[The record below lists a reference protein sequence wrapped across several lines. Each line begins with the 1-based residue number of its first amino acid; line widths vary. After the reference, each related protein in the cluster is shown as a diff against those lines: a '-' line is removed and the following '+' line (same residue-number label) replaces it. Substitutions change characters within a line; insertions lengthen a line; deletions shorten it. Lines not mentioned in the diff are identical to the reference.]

1 MNKSFLLFYLV
12 LVITSINTQHTLRSL
27 LTVNSISSDS
37 FELSQE
43 SFAPSHVEFKVD
55 ISSQR
60 GDTRLPLTPGDVYDV
75 GLYDT
80 NNFYFTTITITKS
93 GFIYVALTKFE
104 HINPGEYKFA
114 LKPVHSD
121 NIYIY
126 TSKTIT
132 VSSTYVDIVSVSR
145 SNLFQNG
152 QNHIVKLKFN
162 QEAIS
167 KSVSVSAKSGGT
179 VISTVTKQ
187 IGKNEV
193 DVTIPSS
200 RTGKIMLQIGS
211 KTVRTIYVLPNTFTF
226 TFGSFTQ
233 CIYVH
238 SDTEDIVYTGKTTNT
253 DLDKYGLSAVLMDN
267 VGTVIY
273 LPITFSSTKFDIYL
287 TNSLKERGRF
297 KFMIIDNNDM
307 DNPLY
312 VNEVWISDPMI
323 HKYHQFYEG
332 DSSKHQ
338 LDIEGVEC
346 PFEEGTVEIKEI
358 LDGDE
363 HELDCK
369 GEGCKFIVQN
379 VNYGEFVVVV
389 KDKPIGLVNLNRKF
403 SEADFNFLIGDCYN
417 YEIGDKPIKTKVNI
431 TSTNFNLEYISSIR
445 IKNYATNTIYD
456 LTTTPNSDGLYFI
469 YDFDRYCEFCHSN
482 KIIIPIEMTVTD
494 LYKIISITESINN
507 ETRSFEDEEYFFP
520 REPLDYTTTN
530 TGSKI
535 VYEFTTDIDAQTYR
549 NYMIDK
555 YSDISSLCTINTNKI
570 TCASSVANRSFV
582 SFNTRCIYKILS
594 FRIVGEDRR
603 TCRTEGFVNI
613 AITVRTNKVL
623 NSPLT
628 QTIINQNANAVADET
643 GDITYSAS
651 CGMTY
656 SIVVRTGYGEFD
668 YEYDYTCTFDDDDF
682 DILQEGKYSITISK
696 DGLSDTIDT
705 PFNYYKQKTLNESSV
720 LYAGISE
727 QEYTMKFNQKTD
739 TGDIS
744 KITLF
749 NVLGGAPKIELT
761 THDVIDDYSINFP
774 NVNLQ
779 GFINGTYLPEILNRC
794 GHKYKITSINIV
806 PNRLTSL
813 TDVIKHT
820 NGVSDYQT
828 LRYEAPFSA
837 EDKVEIQL
845 INIDDNST
853 IPIPNE
859 ATSDLSLAHL
869 ELSSTPQSQQK
880 LVIEDETTLMG
891 YYKIETKY
899 TTSDVETISDV
910 AFHIYHEQ
918 LTLVDQY
925 CLVKQDTSLNV
936 LKIPFSN
943 DDIYPSR
950 IKQILFNNETPIQA
964 YSVNA
969 NENTILLQ
977 ESISLSTVGKHDIYI
992 YDLFA
997 QPESPLIY
1005 SLIIITEISFDKT
1018 VAMSQNQQVSF
1029 IATVNALI
1037 PNTDIINKITTEKEE
1052 VAFTITNSVQDVEK
1066 SITNLTLILE
1076 LTDSNQVGKFEKV
1089 NVYNK
1094 NNSIVL
1100 DEAITYFI
1108 LDETNAP
1115 IKVKDTVIP
1124 VGSGDNED
1132 FSIEFSDNVI
1142 LDDSFLDKF
1151 KATLNND
1158 ECDFTFLS
1166 IDSTS
1171 KKLYANS
1178 SCLVNDVNFTFT
1190 LTFMDV
1196 PITKE
1201 DGSETT
1207 FIIDYTYTACD
1218 PPLML
1223 ESSTKKC
1230 RTCVELDA
1238 ATPIYSEGKC
1248 VDKCNDNDVL
1258 YDNVCYNTCNDV
1270 EGYNYKYNKVCY
1282 ASCDEATMLNTVQQ
1296 GYLNLNVS
1304 EMECVE
1310 TCEFG
1315 FAYGKV
1321 CYHRD
1326 ILQMVDIWDNCT
1338 LISDIVTDN
1347 SFKLSMSVND
1357 KYNAEELP
1365 RVVKGR
1371 LNKDDSYYIE
1381 LNVVYDENTKMYT
1394 FNEVDRNQLVIGE
1407 YELELC
1413 LVDDCT
1419 EMFKPNNTDK
1429 FYITK
1434 PKLANDHYFY
1444 KEANSAVNVIVVK
1457 DLMCNP
1463 NKFVIINDASGK
1475 ESKLNCVEN
1484 FPGFNN
1490 YTCKYTLTTKEYGSF
1505 SFANGD
1511 EGKEIIFETFTLNLH
1526 VSEVIFDVML
1536 PICVHEGHNTIGVK
1550 MRSNFVNKFNMNY
1563 ITKII
1568 AYHDNDEHSYVEL
1581 KRKDKLEASGEDHYL
1596 YTTMDGFE
1604 YYENSFEMGEDNYL
1618 WLYVTIFHTYLNESY
1633 WEYVPLHL
1641 KQIIVDD
1648 DDDEQVFTFNSTAV
1662 IKFKDIFRNSAPD
1675 DIFLPLPAGT
1685 KKPIEHKIYFNTD
1698 ISKYKNNLYDLIR
1711 MDEDY
1716 AVNCTMMTDKR
1727 TVKCYLNNDIENYD
1741 TKDYGTWIKC
1751 SSTGYVGYLTLSV
1764 IRYELPDEF
1773 PLCQT
1778 QKEAIQDLNIF
1789 ISGNTS
1795 HSVYLYAKNTNDRK
1809 YEMGIS
1815 GIGGFFTLTYPID
1828 KLPPDSYGFYLARN
1842 GLDFT
1847 LYGKEKQNPLQILP
1861 LIERGTQTS
1870 TVSAGLLNQQIV
1882 IKLEQ
1887 AYPHTIPELRIGSF
1901 ENPIP
1906 CTTSSN
1912 GMTLTCKNVDTT
1924 EIMNGE
1930 YQVSYKDNCGT
1941 SLTTHIT
1948 VQVTINEITHFTQER
1963 STTSKSVF
1971 DFTSSSTKINIYF
1984 QQNFN
1989 SNSDLISFMF
1999 RNDHDEFIFN
2009 YVTSSGK
2016 YVTVEPDDFNSLKE
2030 GNYSVIP
2037 KYTLLP
2043 ELESTDKVK
2052 YVAILRHKFE
2062 LETESVSMSLMER
2075 NANEPLTL
2083 TFKHAYFNERIKEIK
2098 CTPPS
2103 SSSTILTKDRDYSIY
2118 INDDKT
2124 VVILNMNFAIKG
2136 IWKIEIVD
2144 IAGTSA
2150 ISNLNVILKP
2160 QLVTV
2165 NTIYGYVYLKP
2176 TAKSF
2181 KITFDQDITDIK
2193 IFKEIYV
2200 TKNGQK
2206 HYLNITQPSTTNYKN
2221 FMLSVFDESSF
2232 VYDEY
2237 TSLTFIDPEGKEII
2251 ESTEKLL
2258 IMNKE
2263 SLPPNLLTA
2272 SYIAV
2277 PKEPYINI
2285 LFEAQLYE
2293 EYKKSITITRILP
2306 TRTSDNCEIIK
2317 VSKELNAVNITCN
2330 SFDIIGEYKY
2340 EIKIEDKT
2348 YEAFTVKVQEDYC
2361 LVPFLG
2367 ESPELCHTCE
2377 QEDPTKPYYY
2387 VRGCLE
2393 TCGEN
2398 KYVYNNVCYLYPN
2411 TYIDI
2416 VTDDNNNMIEKCN
2429 LIEANRK
2436 EDIIITARMK
2446 DDIDEKEKE
2455 FYFPFEFKVK
2465 LESDNH
2471 IVRGEVIITNQSTGE
2486 YNYKFKY
2493 QDIIEGTY
2501 QLKYYYI
2508 NDTLQEEDLNDRHTT
2523 TEYTFTSV
2531 NFDNDK
2537 FISSSTNN
2545 NVLKLINSKCK
2556 FTKAKLVHK
2565 TISTQVLSVTCSNEN
2580 TCNYIMSGAATKANY
2595 GEYYFYNG
2603 NFKHS
2608 QTVTILKPINEA
2620 NFVVTNFPTC
2630 FDYDKANPV
2639 INTFSI
2645 DLDTANK
2652 GICDL
2657 STITKITLSNP
2668 SHTIKVDK
2676 SLTDSE
2682 CISNCFFIDSSSL
2695 INVKVALNSNREY
2708 TIKELLT
2715 DNPSS
2720 SFSFGDNKYVIS
2732 SKSPITTIKPD
2743 YFIINNSATTFTMKL
2758 FELNFD
2764 STMTTPTKVNTGKLI
2779 SIENNVATCKLVS
2792 SKIQCSFISGFN
2804 PKTEA
2809 LNGNT
2814 SIDVGFKCSN
2824 TVTQK
2829 RNNFTLITYDIE
2841 YASSKCMTKGI
2852 NVNPVKINFNSDKNK
2867 PQFTFKLKNIKTS
2880 SSELTT
2886 NTIMSSQLSTASKY
2900 EIYAVDN
2907 QNTQTLLDSFNV
2919 IDNINIRSINE
2930 LYADSPNQKMEITL
2944 GEAYTS
2950 TITNLVLL
2958 DDANTPLTPPTK
2970 CTVSNTKAICTVDLT
2985 GVDEGQYKI
2994 SFTDGCNNTVNPSNR
3009 VTVKL
3014 NEAKTLP
3021 TDKFDVSTSAKNITI
3036 VFASPISDSISIEL
3050 INIIDATKVIVIPAE
3065 YIYSNGNNIIFT
3077 VLPETSNEGQFNI
3090 KVYNRDDNTIVY
3102 KVADTMII
3110 TLISQTPILD
3120 VTSTTIINTDTS
3132 RNIKLPFKG
3141 IPSFYEKLISSITLQ
3156 HPTSSTKTY
3165 KLTYT
3170 VTATSNNEGVI
3181 TITSE
3186 TVMNVNGK
3194 WTIIVKDVFNRQYK
3208 FTITVISPTT
3218 VTCPSVVIVDNNRSF
3233 NIQFSQSI
3241 PDLSLFNTISTSL
3254 PPSQSEFTI
3263 TKQQGDTTNKKFIL
3277 TLKDGI
3283 TYTSSTKLKVYFFD
3297 KNNKPITQAEI
3308 IFVPSNKIPSQF
3320 ITLVHSI
3327 ERYAE
3332 SMTVTF
3338 ISSESVFPKY
3348 NELIEIKNDNE
3359 KCTINSVN
3367 EDKTIIFHCPSFN
3380 VVGVYTYN
3388 YYFNGNQ
3395 LTQFTI
3401 TITEKVCSTD
3411 GDNLVF
3417 DPSTKQCK
3425 LCSAINKSKPYF
3437 YNYNC
3442 YAKCPDGLVTYNNAC
3457 YNNCQS
3463 VYGSDSLLYN
3473 ENGVCK
3479 KDCTNGFKYQF
3490 QCVSKCENGLY
3501 NNYKDK
3507 SCDTECPQ
3515 GTLKYLNGCY
3525 ETCAKAKSINNLSFN
3540 LIAYEEKCVKQC
3552 KSNEVSYDGVC
3563 YANCGEVPQDPN
3575 QSEVIMYYN
3584 KTGFC
3589 VNLNTS
3595 SFYVEEENT
3604 CFDDD
3609 CPDHYPYYIEDS
3621 IDQTRKC
3628 YKSCPSKTAVYQMKC
3643 YLDCGNVK
3651 GLNEN
3656 LMEKD
3661 GRCVEICNST
3671 NEWLYDGKCWESCEA
3686 ASLHF
3691 NIELFENT
3699 GTGTKTC
3706 KDYCPEQTIKHE
3718 HKCLSYC
3725 PLDPIMYEN
3734 VLTQRCVY
3742 LEDCPSKLI
3751 YTQRCVPSCVIE
3763 GRQLFV
3769 YKNETISECLY
3780 DCGGMFIENEYTCVK
3795 ECKNYIDKE
3804 TSKCVNSCKPHQ
3816 VTLENDA
3823 KPYCYN
3829 ECPSEYP
3836 LKKGKVCVTQ
3846 QECLNAEYLLNG
3858 NECVKECPI
3867 TKVKRGTECVDSCS
3881 EGEIIYKR
3889 ECFASCT
3896 VAAQAMSIDV
3906 LFLSQD
3912 RTECYDRCP
3921 ESHVP
3926 QGNDCTTCDL
3936 NTHYIINDEC
3946 VSQSPEKGDCGRCH
3960 QHGSHKCNE
3969 KRHENKNKK
3978 CECNE
3983 HYTGASCEYYLGGEE
3998 FEDEKH
4004 ATIEKALDS
4013 VDYTSHTSDA
4023 DYRIEDVTQ
4032 IMIDVGTQDSM
4043 QDYLYDQNILEHCQD
4058 IVDNSMEQ
4066 LKTETEQLASG
4077 ANSATHDHQLAMG
4090 GMAIVAQIVNNKG
4103 NCNGNN
4109 DHGNGNYCEGKDKE
4123 NNGNG
4128 NGNNG
4133 NGNGNGN
4140 GNKKLRN
4147 IEETDQI
4154 KPIIDILAEYY
4165 FTYYISKK
4173 MKLSS
4178 NTEYPTVEIS
4188 EGVISIQM
4196 WTDSTSKETLNKDAN
4211 YYNISLTNISK
4222 CISAEDRELYQEI
4235 IYAKIDID
4243 SSLTKIMSK
4252 GDGSINSNIFY
4263 IKVAGVK
4270 ANNKFDILELDVCNE
4285 FTSRIPLEVSSMNKD
4300 LYKLAKTAGIEV
4312 YDANTVIDYCT
4323 INDHFEFDLPKNYIQ
4338 QLTNLNQKIYTVD
4351 VLGNPL
4357 NDCKYSTFDIETNTA
4372 EIVCTVNPT
4381 STNFGVQ
4388 ITPNTVQNNVDI
4400 KNAFKCVHK
4409 VRNLGSNLGFLLSII
4424 LIALMIIANVVYVLI
4439 TCSNKELDNSDV
4451 QALSNDILVIQRF
4464 SLEEVKEEPDA
4475 PEQPKE
4481 VVAKPRLP
4489 PQLRDD
4495 EIIVENINK
4504 EKRVWLKEEEED
4516 KIKIQKK
4523 FDHIFEVENQG
4534 SFELLHGPLDDE
4546 NTALKEEEPK
4556 RKPLPKRLLKTV
4568 MTDNFAELYPI
4579 ISLFRLSLVTPF
4591 FLRMA
4596 YFVFHLLSLILT
4608 CAVVL
4613 MLNEKN
4619 IENRAKDT
4627 NRKSFL
4633 YPLTHE
4639 YIVIAMSIAFS
4650 MVLTLLIKLI
4660 AMVTYDTKF
4669 SLYDILTSDKE
4680 LLDNK
4685 KEAIQSFTK
4694 QHKVRRIVG
4703 TVIIL
4708 ALGVGML
4715 VVTMIL
4721 CNYYVQTQIGL
4732 GLCFLWA
4739 ILVEYIVLI
4748 PIFILI
4754 IGGIEHASP
4763 ESKCVYYTKRL
4774 FMF

>member
-27 LTVNSISSDS
+27 LTVNSISNDS
-37 FELSQE
+37 FDLPKT

-55 ISSQR
+55 ISLQR
-60 GDTRLPLTPGDVYDV
+60 EDTRLPLSPGDVYDV
-75 GLYDT
+75 GLYDDT
-80 NNFYFTTITITKS
+80 DNFYFTTVTITKS
-93 GFIYVALTKFE
+93 DFIHVALPKFE
-104 HINPGEYKFA
+104 NIGTKEYKFA
-114 LKPVHSD
+114 LRPAQSD
-121 NIYIY
+121 NIYVCANKI
-126 TSKTIT
+126 IT

-152 QNHIVKLKFN
+152 QNHIVTLKFN
-162 QEAIS
+162 QEAIT
-167 KSVSVSAKSGGT
+167 KSFSVSAKSSGT
-179 VISTVTKQ
+179 IFTTVTKQ
-187 IGKNEV
+187 IGKDEV
-193 DVTIPSS
+193 DITIPSS
-200 RTGKIMLQIGS
+200 QTGKILLQINS
-211 KTVRTIYVLPNTFTF
+211 KTVRTIYVLPYTFTF
-226 TFGSFTQ
+226 SFSSFTQ

-238 SDTEDIVYTGKTTNT
+238 SNTEDVVYTGKATNI
-253 DLDKYGLSAVLMDN
+253 DFDKYALSAVLTDG

-273 LPITFSSTKFDIYL
+273 LPIKFSSTQFTISL

-297 KFMIIDNNDM
+297 KFMLIDNNDM
-307 DNPLY
+307 ENPLY
-312 VNEVWISDPMI
+312 ENEIWMSDPMI

-332 DSSKHQ
+332 DESKHP

-358 LDGDE
+358 LDSDE
-363 HELDCK
+363 HELNCEGD
-369 GEGCKFIVQN
+369 GCKFIVQD
-379 VNYGEFVVVV
+379 VKYGEFVVVV
-389 KDKPIGLVNLNRKF
+389 KDKPVGLVNLNRKF
-403 SEADFNFLIGDCYN
+403 SEANFNFLIGDCYN
-417 YEIGDKPIKTKVNI
+417 YDFGPTPIKTKLNI

-456 LTTTPNSDGLYFI
+456 LTTTPNSDGHYFI
-469 YDFDRYCEFCHSN
+469 YDFNRHCEICHYN

-520 REPLDYTTTN
+520 RDPIDYTTTN

-535 VYEFTTDIDAQTYR
+535 IYEFTTDIDAQTYM
-549 NYMIDK
+549 NYMVDK
-555 YSDISSLCTINTNKI
+555 YLDISSLCTLNTNKI
-570 TCASSVANRSFV
+570 TCASSIASRSFIN
-582 SFNTRCIYKILS
+582 FDKKCIFKILS
-594 FRIVGEDRR
+594 FRIVSESRN
-603 TCRTEGFVNI
+603 TCKTEGF
-613 AITVRTNKVL
+613 ASMSITVRTNKKL
-623 NSPLT
+623 NSPLRET
-628 QTIINQNANAVADET
+628 MINQNANAVADET
-643 GDITYSAS
+643 GDITYSALCS
-651 CGMTY
+651 TTY
-656 SIVVRTGYGEFD
+656 SIVINSGYSEFD
-668 YEYDYTCTFDDDDF
+668 YEYDYTCSFNDDDF
-682 DILQEGKYSITISK
+682 DMLQEGKYSITISK
-696 DGLSDTIDT
+696 DGLSDTIST
-705 PFNYYKQKTLNESSV
+705 TFNYYKRKTLNESSII
-720 LYAGISE
+720 YTGISD
-727 QEYTMKFNQKTD
+727 QEYTIKFNQKTEI
-739 TGDIS
+739 GDIL

-749 NVLGGAPKIELT
+749 NTLGGAPKIELT
-761 THDVIDDYSINFP
+761 THNVIDDYTISFP

-779 GFINGTYLPEILNRC
+779 GFINGTYKPEILNRC
-794 GHKYKITSINIV
+794 GHKYNITSIKIV
-806 PNRLTSL
+806 TNTLISL
-813 TDVIKHT
+813 NDVIKHST
-820 NGVSDYQT
+820 GVPDYQT
-828 LRYEAPFSA
+828 LKYEAPFSA

-859 ATSDLSLAHL
+859 ATADLSLAHL

-880 LVIEDETTLMG
+880 LVIEDNTILMG
-891 YYKIETKY
+891 YYKVETKY

-925 CLVKQDTSLNV
+925 YLVKNNTSLNIF
-936 LKIPFSN
+936 KILFSN
-943 DDIYPSR
+943 DDIYTSR
-950 IKQILFNNETPIQA
+950 IKQILFNNETPIKA
-964 YSVNA
+964 YSVDA

-977 ESISLSTVGKHDIYI
+977 ESISLTTIGKHDIYI

-997 QPESPLIY
+997 QPETPLIY
-1005 SLIIITEISFDKT
+1005 SLIVISEISFDKT
-1018 VAMSQNQQVSF
+1018 VAMSQNQKVSF

-1037 PNTDIINKITTEKEE
+1037 PDVNIINKITTEKED
-1052 VAFTITNSVQDVEK
+1052 VAFTIINSVQDEET
-1066 SITNLTLILE
+1066 STTSLTLVLE
-1076 LTDSNQVGKFEKV
+1076 LTDNTKVGKYEKLK
-1089 NVYNK
+1089 VYNK
-1094 NNSIVL
+1094 NDTVVL
-1100 DEAITYFI
+1100 EEAITYFI

-1115 IKVKDTVIP
+1115 IKVKDTLIS
-1124 VGSGDNED
+1124 VGSGDND
-1132 FSIEFSDNVI
+1132 KFSIEFSANVI

-1151 KATLNND
+1151 KVTLNED

-1166 IDSTS
+1166 IDSKS
-1171 KKLYANS
+1171 KKLYAHS
-1178 SCLVNDVNFTFT
+1178 SCLINDVNFTFT
-1190 LTFMDV
+1190 LTFMDIAV
-1196 PITKE
+1196 TNE
-1201 DGSETT
+1201 DGSETV
-1207 FIIDYTYTACD
+1207 FVIDYTYTACD
-1218 PPLML
+1218 PPLKL
-1223 ESSTKKC
+1223 EPTSKKC
-1230 RTCVELDA
+1230 RKCVELDA
-1238 ATPIYSEGKC
+1238 ANPIYSEGEC

-1282 ASCDEATMLNTVQQ
+1282 ASCDEAASLNAVQQ
-1296 GYLNLNVS
+1296 GYLNLNVT

-1321 CYHRD
+1321 CYHRN
-1326 ILQMVDIWDNCT
+1326 ILKMVDIWDNCT

-1347 SFKLSMSVND
+1347 SFKLSMIVNE

-1371 LNKDDSYYIE
+1371 LNKDDLYYIE
-1381 LNVVYDENTKMYT
+1381 LNTVYDEITKTYL

-1413 LVDDCT
+1413 LVDDCA
-1419 EMFKPNNTDK
+1419 ELFKPNNTGK

-1434 PKLANDHYFY
+1434 PKLSNDHYFY
-1444 KEANSAVNVIVVK
+1444 KEKNANNNSIVVK

-1490 YTCKYTLTTKEYGSF
+1490 YTCKYTLNTPEYGSF
-1505 SFANGD
+1505 SFGNGD
-1511 EGKEIIFETFTLNLH
+1511 EGKEIIFETFTLNQH
-1526 VSEVIFDVML
+1526 VSEVIFDVIL
-1536 PICVHEGHNTIGVK
+1536 PICIYGGDNTIELK
-1550 MRSNFVNKFNMNY
+1550 MNSKYVNKFNMDY
-1563 ITKII
+1563 ITTII
-1568 AYHDNDEHSYVEL
+1568 AYNDNDESSYVEL
-1581 KRKDKLEASGEDHYL
+1581 KRKDRIELSGERTYR
-1596 YTTMDGFE
+1596 YVSDGFE
-1604 YYENSFEMGEDNYL
+1604 YYENSFEMGEDNSL
-1618 WLYVTIFHTYLNESY
+1618 LLYITLLHTIYNESY
-1633 WEYVPLHL
+1633 WEELPLHL
-1641 KQIIVDD
+1641 KRIIVDD
-1648 DDDEQVFTFNSTAV
+1648 DPEQVYYFNSTAV
-1662 IKFKDIFRNSAPD
+1662 IRYNPIYGHESPD
-1675 DIFLPLPAGT
+1675 DIFLPLPTGT
-1685 KKPIEHKIYFNTD
+1685 KKPMELKVYFD
-1698 ISKYKNNLYDLIR
+1698 REISKYQNNLYDLIQFE
-1711 MDEDY
+1711 EDY
-1716 AVNCTMMTDKR
+1716 AVNCTLMSNNKKLM
-1727 TVKCYLNNDIENYD
+1727 KCYFNDNIENFD
-1741 TKDYGTWIKC
+1741 TKVYGTRVKC
-1751 SSTGYVGYLTLSV
+1751 SSTGVTTYTSLSI
-1764 IRYELPDEF
+1764 IRYELPEEF

-1778 QKEAIQDLNIF
+1778 QKEAIQDLNVF

-1795 HSVYLYAKNTNDRK
+1795 HHVYLYAYNENKK
-1809 YEMGIS
+1809 IHEMEIQGS
-1815 GIGGFFTLTYPID
+1815 GGFFTLTFPVD
-1828 KLPPDSYGFYLARN
+1828 KLTPDTYSFHLARHGQDF
-1842 GLDFT
+1842 GLYT
-1847 LYGKEKQNPLQILP
+1847 KEKQNLLQILP
-1861 LIERGTQTS
+1861 LMDQGTQTS

-1887 AYPHTIPELRIGSF
+1887 PYTHKIPELRIGSF
-1901 ENPIP
+1901 DNPIP

-1912 GMTLTCKNVDTT
+1912 GLTLTCNNVDTT
-1924 EIMNGE
+1924 EIMNGD
-1930 YQVSYKDNCGT
+1930 YSVSYKDNCGT
-1941 SLTTHIT
+1941 SVTTHIM
-1948 VQVTINEITHFTQER
+1948 VQVTINEITHFTQEK

-1971 DFTSSSTKINIYF
+1971 DFTSSSSKINIYF

-1989 SNSDLISFMF
+1989 SNSNLISFMF
-1999 RNDHDEFIFN
+1999 KNDYDEFIFN

-2030 GNYSVIP
+2030 GKYSVIP

-2043 ELESTDKVK
+2043 ELESTDNVK
-2052 YVAILRHKFE
+2052 YVVILRKKFE
-2062 LETESVSMSLMER
+2062 LETESASMSLMER
-2075 NANEPLTL
+2075 TANEPLTL
-2083 TFKHAYFNERIKEIK
+2083 TFKHVYFNERIKEIK
-2098 CTPPS
+2098 CKSPS
-2103 SSSTILTKDRDYSIY
+2103 SSSTTLTKDTDYSIS

-2124 VVILNMNFAIKG
+2124 VVILNMNFEIKG
-2136 IWKIEIVD
+2136 KWKIEIVD
-2144 IAGTSA
+2144 VAGTTVTST
-2150 ISNLNVILKP
+2150 LNVILKP
-2160 QLVTV
+2160 QRVTV
-2165 NTIYGYVYLKP
+2165 PEIMYFKSTV
-2176 TAKSF
+2176 KSF

-2206 HYLNITQPSTTNYKN
+2206 YYLNITQPSTTNYKN
-2221 FMLSVFDESSF
+2221 FMLSIFDESSF

-2258 IMNKE
+2258 IMKKE

-2272 SYIAV
+2272 SYIAI
-2277 PKEPYINI
+2277 PEEPYINI

-2293 EYKKSITITRILP
+2293 VYKKSITITRILP
-2306 TRTSDNCEIIK
+2306 TKTSDNCEIIK
-2317 VSKELNAVNITCN
+2317 LSKELNAINITCN
-2330 SFDIIGEYKY
+2330 SFNIIGEYKY

-2367 ESPELCHTCE
+2367 ESPELCQTCK
-2377 QEDPTKPYYY
+2377 QEDSTKPYYY
-2387 VRGCLE
+2387 MKGCLE
-2393 TCGEN
+2393 TCGDG
-2398 KYVYNNVCYLYPN
+2398 KYAYNNVCYLYPN
-2411 TYIDI
+2411 TYIEI
-2416 VTDDNNNMIEKCN
+2416 VTGDNNNMIEQCN

-2436 EDIIITARMK
+2436 EDIIIKAKMK

-2465 LESDNH
+2465 LESANN
-2471 IVRGEVIITNQSTGE
+2471 IVRGEVVIINKSTGE

-2508 NDTLQEEDLNDRHTT
+2508 NDTLQEEDLNDGLTT
-2523 TEYTFTSV
+2523 KYTFTSV
-2531 NFDNDK
+2531 SFDNDK
-2537 FISSSTNN
+2537 LISSSMKN
-2545 NVLKLINSKCK
+2545 NVLKLSNSKCK
-2556 FTKAKLVHK
+2556 FTKAKFVHK
-2565 TISTQVLSVTCSNEN
+2565 TISTQVLSLTCLNEN
-2580 TCNYIMSGAATKANY
+2580 TCNYIMPGGTTKANY

-2603 NFKHS
+2603 NYKHS

-2657 STITKITLSNP
+2657 STITKITLKNSINP
-2668 SHTIKVDK
+2668 ISIVK
-2676 SLTDSE
+2676 SSTDSE
-2682 CISNCFFIDSSSL
+2682 CISNCFFIDSSSV
-2695 INVKVALNSNREY
+2695 INVRVALNSNREY

-2715 DNPSS
+2715 ANPAV
-2720 SFSFGDNKYVIS
+2720 SFSFGDNYVIS

-2743 YFIINNSATTFTMKL
+2743 YFIINNSATTFTMKP

-2764 STMTTPTKVNTGKLI
+2764 STMTTLTKVNTGKLI
-2779 SIENNVATCKLVS
+2779 SIENNVATCRLVS

-2829 RNNFTLITYDIE
+2829 RNNFTLITYDIK
-2841 YASSKCMTKGI
+2841 YTSSKCMTKNI
-2852 NVNPVKINFNSDKNK
+2852 NVNSVKINFNSDKNK
-2867 PQFTFKLKNIKTS
+2867 PSFKFKLKTVKTGFTFD
-2880 SSELTT
+2880 LTA

-2907 QNTQTLLDSFNV
+2907 QNIQTLLESFNV
-2919 IDNINIRSINE
+2919 IDNINIRTISE

-2958 DDANTPLTPPTK
+2958 DNTNTPLTPPAK
-2970 CTVSNTKAICTVDLT
+2970 CTVGKDKATCTVDLT

-2994 SFTDGCNNTVNPSNR
+2994 SFTDGCNNTVNPPNK
-3009 VTVKL
+3009 VTVIL
-3014 NEAKTLP
+3014 NKAKSLP

-3036 VFASPISDSISIEL
+3036 VFASPISDSISVEL
-3050 INIIDATKVIVIPAE
+3050 INISDATKVIVIPAE
-3065 YIYSNGNNIIFT
+3065 YIYSSGNNVIFT
-3077 VLPETSNEGQFNI
+3077 VLPETSNEGRFNI

-3102 KVADTMII
+3102 TVVDTMII

-3120 VTSTTIINTDTS
+3120 VTSTTVINTDTS
-3132 RNIKLPFKG
+3132 KNIKLPFKG

-3156 HPTSSTKTY
+3156 NPSLKTF
-3165 KLTYT
+3165 KLDYT

-3181 TITSE
+3181 TIKSE
-3186 TVMNVNGK
+3186 TAMNVNGK

-3208 FTITVISPTT
+3208 FIITVISPTT
-3218 VTCPSVVIVDNNRSF
+3218 VTCPSVVIVDNRSF

-3241 PDLSLFNTISTSL
+3241 PDLSLFNIISTNL
-3254 PPSQSEFTI
+3254 QPSQSEFTI

-3277 TLKDGI
+3277 TLKDDI
-3283 TYTSSTKLKVYFFD
+3283 TYTTSTKLNVYFFD
-3297 KNNKPITQAEI
+3297 KNSKQITQAEI
-3308 IFVPSNKIPSQF
+3308 IFVPPNKIPSQF
-3320 ITLVHSI
+3320 ISLTHSI
-3327 ERYAE
+3327 ERYEE
-3332 SMTVTF
+3332 SITIEF
-3338 ISSESVFPKY
+3338 DSSESVFAKY
-3348 NELIEIKNDNE
+3348 IELIEIKNDNE
-3359 KCTINSVN
+3359 KCTISSVN

-3380 VVGVYTYN
+3380 VVGVYTYS
-3388 YYFNGNQ
+3388 YYFNGNE

-3425 LCSAINKSKPYF
+3425 LCSAINKSKPFF
-3437 YNYNC
+3437 YEYNC
-3442 YAKCPDGLVTYNNAC
+3442 YAKCPDGLVIYNNAC

-3463 VYGSDSLLYN
+3463 VSGADSSLYN

-3490 QCVSKCENGLY
+3490 QCVSTCEDGLY

-3507 SCDTECPQ
+3507 RCDTECPQ
-3515 GTLKYLNGCY
+3515 GTLKYLTGCY
-3525 ETCAKAKSINNLSFN
+3525 ETCAKAKTVNNLSFN
-3540 LIAYEEKCVKQC
+3540 LVAYEEKCVKQC
-3552 KSNEVSYDGVC
+3552 KSNEVSFDGVC
-3563 YANCGEVPQDPN
+3563 YANCSEVPQDPN
-3575 QSEVIMYYN
+3575 QSEVITYYN
-3584 KTGFC
+3584 KNGFC
-3589 VNLNTS
+3589 VAFEKCK
-3595 SFYVEEENT
+3595 FYVEEENT
-3604 CFDDD
+3604 CFDED
-3609 CPDHYPYYIEDS
+3609 CPNHYPYYIEDLPS
-3621 IDQTRKC
+3621 DQKKKC
-3628 YKSCPSKTAVYQMKC
+3628 YKSCPNNTGEYQMKC
-3643 YLDCGNVK
+3643 YKDCENIEGLDQ
-3651 GLNEN
+3651 N
-3656 LMEKD
+3656 LMKVE
-3661 GRCVEICNST
+3661 GRCVEICDENK
-3671 NEWLYDGKCWESCEA
+3671 NEVLYDGKCWESCREP
-3686 ASLHF
+3686 SEHF
-3691 NIELFENT
+3691 NIELF
-3699 GTGTKTC
+3699 
-3706 KDYCPEQTIKHE
+3706 KDINKNKCQEECPELSVKYNYT
-3718 HKCLSYC
+3718 CLFNC
-3725 PLDPIMYEN
+3725 PHNMYEN
-3734 VLTQRCVY
+3734 IETHKCIEPEECL
-3742 LEDCPSKLI
+3742 SKFAFDGK
-3751 YTQRCVPSCVIE
+3751 CVPNCNIE
-3763 GRQLFV
+3763 GKQLFV
-3769 YKNETISECLY
+3769 YKKKTISECLY
-3780 DCGGMFIENEYTCVK
+3780 SCDNNMFIENEYTCVD
-3795 ECKNYIDKE
+3795 ECKSYIDKE
-3804 TSKCVNSCKPHQ
+3804 TRKCMNSCKPHQ
-3816 VTLENDA
+3816 VTLENDVA
-3823 KPYCYN
+3823 LYCYN
-3829 ECPSEYP
+3829 ECTSEFP
-3836 LKKGKVCVTQ
+3836 LKKGKVCVTEQ
-3846 QECLNAEYLLNG
+3846 QCLDAEYLLNG

-3867 TKVKRGTECVDSCS
+3867 TKVKQGTKCVDSCS
-3881 EGEIIYKR
+3881 EGEIVYKR

-3896 VAAQAMSIDV
+3896 DAAQAMNIEK

-3912 RTECYDRCP
+3912 KTECYDRCP
-3921 ESHVP
+3921 ESHV
-3926 QGNDCTTCDL
+3926 GTDCITCNL
-3936 NTHYIINDEC
+3936 NTHYIVNDEC
-3946 VSQSPEKGDCGRCH
+3946 VSQSPKKEDCRRCH
-3960 QHGSHKCNE
+3960 NQGSHKCNE

-3978 CECNE
+3978 CECNK

-4013 VDYTSHTSDA
+4013 VDYTSHTKDA

-4043 QDYLYDQNILEHCQD
+4043 QDYLYDPNILEHCQD

-4066 LKTETEQLASG
+4066 LKHETEQLASDPNG
-4077 ANSATHDHQLAMG
+4077 ATHDHQLSMG
-4090 GMAIVAQIVNNKG
+4090 GMAIAAQILGNKG

-4109 DHGNGNYCEGKDKE
+4109 DHGNGKYCEGKD
-4123 NNGNG
+4123 NGNK
-4128 NGNNG
+4128 GNNG

-4140 GNKKLRN
+4140 KNLRN
-4147 IEETDQI
+4147 IEEETDQI
-4154 KPIIDILAEYY
+4154 KPIVDILAEYY

-4222 CISAEDRELYQEI
+4222 CINAEDRELYKTI

-4270 ANNKFDILELDVCNE
+4270 ANNKFDILELDVCND

-4312 YDANTVIDYCT
+4312 YDNNTVIDYCT
-4323 INDHFEFDLPKNYIQ
+4323 INDHFEFDLPKNYMQ

-4357 NDCKYSTFDIETNTA
+4357 NDCKYSTFDIDTNTA

-4388 ITPNTVQNNVDI
+4388 ITPNTVQDNVDI
-4400 KNAFKCVHK
+4400 KSAFKCVHK

-4464 SLEEVKEEPDA
+4464 SLEEVKEEPEA

-4495 EIIVENINK
+4495 EIVVEDVNGG
-4504 EKRVWLKEEEED
+4504 KRVWLKEEEED

-4523 FDHIFEVENQG
+4523 FDRIFEVENQG

-4546 NTALKEEEPK
+4546 NTSLKEEEPK
-4556 RKPLPKRLLKTV
+4556 RKPLPKRLLKTI

-4739 ILVEYIVLI
+4739 ILAEYIVLI

-4763 ESKCVYYTKRL
+4763 ESKCVYYSKRL